1 MNFFS
6 FFSKERE
13 FKMVWEIQKEGNKSF
28 LAGTAH
34 FFPFSFKKSLTRYIA
49 DANAVLFEGPLDQ
62 SSMDKVIEHGAKGGE
77 SRSLE
82 GVMDARTI
90 DEINK
95 LEYAIPPRTHSY
107 FDTDLMVF
115 GQSPDNLYSR
125 IKDKR
130 PWMAFFEIWS
140 YYREKNGWKYTMDR
154 DALNIAKKLGKDI
167 HFLEKIEEQIDALNG
182 VPLERIATFL
192 KKIERW
198 DGYTQRYVK
207 YYLRGDIEGLISFAA
222 EFPTYCES
230 IIDKRDPI
238 LYERMKPYFEKGNA
252 MAFVG
257 FSHIKGIKEL
267 LIKDGYSV
275 QIIDIQ

>member
-13 FKMVWEIQKEGNKSF
+13 FKMVWEVSKDGRKSY

-49 DANAVLFEGPLDQ
+49 DANAVLLEGPLDQ
-62 SSMDKVIEHGAKGGE
+62 SSMDKVVEHGAKGGE

-82 GVMDARTI
+82 GVLDDRTI

-95 LEYAIPPRTHSY
+95 LEYTIRTHSY
-107 FDTDLMVF
+107 FGTYMMVF
-115 GQSPDNLYSR
+115 GQSPDKLYSR

-140 YYREKNGWKYTMDR
+140 YYREKNGWEHTMDR
-154 DALNIAKKLGKDI
+154 DALNIAKELGKDV
-167 HFLEKIEEQIDALNG
+167 HCLEKIEEQIDALNG

-192 KKIERW
+192 KKVEKW
-198 DGYTQRYVK
+198 DGYARRYVK
-207 YYLRGDIEGLISFAA
+207 YYLGGDMEGLLAFAA

-238 LYERMKPYFEKGNA
+238 LYERMKPYLEKGNA
-252 MAFVG
+252 LAFVG
-257 FSHIKGIKEL
+257 ISHINGIKKM
-267 LIKDGYSV
+267 LIKDGYTV
-275 QIIDIQ
+275 QQNLL